1 MHLTLFC
8 DFMRKGRACTTAD
21 STYRLHFALFCLIP
35 MCLPCLNSLYLSK
48 VVMHHL
54 SLCLHGTCR
63 KRPKVELSF
72 GEEERP
78 AGLGE
83 KTRELLL
90 SLRQF
95 RIFIAMW
102 NIFILFMM
110 ILWVVQGLSSGYG
123 WEQGQCGNISRM
135 HIYEIPPTSI
145 LSLYNIYIHTSAGF
159 LVLETC
165 AVQLNVVLPAQGVPA
180 KCIVALQYP
189 LLTCLWC
196 SGHFYYIHHNNMS
209 WIVHM
214 IVFIGQ
220 ICTYTYCT

>member
-8 DFMRKGRACTTAD
+8 DFVRKGRACTTAD
-21 STYRLHFALFCLIP
+21 ATFCFVLLDTYVPSMLELTV
-35 MCLPCLNSLYLSK
+35 SK

-110 ILWVVQGLSSGYG
+110 IL
-123 WEQGQCGNISRM
+123 
-135 HIYEIPPTSI
+135 
-145 LSLYNIYIHTSAGF
+145 
-159 LVLETC
+159 
-165 AVQLNVVLPAQGVPA
+165 
-180 KCIVALQYP
+180 
-189 LLTCLWC
+189 
-196 SGHFYYIHHNNMS
+196 
-209 WIVHM
+209 
-214 IVFIGQ
+214 
-220 ICTYTYCT
+220 